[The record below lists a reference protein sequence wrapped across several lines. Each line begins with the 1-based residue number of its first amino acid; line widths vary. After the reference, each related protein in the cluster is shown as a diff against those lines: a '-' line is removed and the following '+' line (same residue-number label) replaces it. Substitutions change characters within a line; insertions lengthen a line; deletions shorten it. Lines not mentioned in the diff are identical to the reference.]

1 MPNRE
6 HWKAMLPIIQA
17 YVKGGEIDVL
27 FGERWVDGSQG
38 DTFCFDQ
45 PPSHYRVAK
54 RDWAWACEQMLA
66 GNAVTASH
74 MGRRTLSFMGGVL
87 SSRVE
92 ARDFLATDYR
102 IARREES

>member
-54 RDWAWACEQMLA
+54 RDWVWACEQMLA
-66 GNAVTASH
+66 GKKVQASH
-74 MGRRTLSFMGGVL
+74 QRLPLFLSGGRMNFAI
-87 SSRVE
+87 E
-92 ARDFLATDYR
+92 ARDLIATDYR
-102 IARREES
+102 IVGES